1 MIIINGNHRLF
12 FSTST
17 NRSSAMSKP
26 TCLTCHLST
35 TCSWATALP
44 SKVFKCKRESVQD
57 TRCTLPKHNSP
68 IAQRLGL
75 VCLWQYF
82 DSCLLSFYDF
92 LNLKDFSNILI
103 FCEGPSPPHQ
113 LILPLHPPGQAVLLK
128 GVFCKMH
135 QGFIHLNL
143 SSGESPLFLAWPTT
157 RVVSVTLPSDLSTS
171 SSITLPRQ
179 IKKGKQ
185 RKGN

>member
-1 MIIINGNHRLF
+1 MIIINTIHRLF

-44 SKVFKCKRESVQD
+44 SKVFKCKRESYKIQD
-57 TRCTLPKHNSP
+57 AYCQRQCTAPLLNACGNILIVACCHSMTFP
-68 IAQRLGL
+68 I
-75 VCLWQYF
+75 
-82 DSCLLSFYDF
+82 
-92 LNLKDFSNILI
+92 LKDFSNILI

-157 RVVSVTLPSDLSTS
+157 KVVSVTLPSDSSTS
-171 SSITLPRQ
+171 SSIILPRQ

>member
-1 MIIINGNHRLF
+1 MLIAKGNTAPLLDAWV
-12 FSTST
+12 
-17 NRSSAMSKP
+17 RSAFGNILIVA
-26 TCLTCHLST
+26 CCHSMT
-35 TCSWATALP
+35 
-44 SKVFKCKRESVQD
+44 
-57 TRCTLPKHNSP
+57 
-68 IAQRLGL
+68 
-75 VCLWQYF
+75 
-82 DSCLLSFYDF
+82 F

-157 RVVSVTLPSDLSTS
+157 KVVSVTLPSDSSTS
-171 SSITLPRQ
+171 SSIILPRQ